1 MSDRPKDQETTATGE
16 PAEPAEE
23 DWAAEIKRLRAA
35 RGETLAAR
43 LAEDGDKEP
52 PVEP

>member
-1 MSDRPKDQETTATGE
+1 MSDRPKDEETTAGD
-16 PAEPAEE
+16 EPAEE

>member
-1 MSDRPKDQETTATGE
+1 VSDRPKDEAAAPASETE
-16 PAEPAEE
+16 PTEE

-35 RGETLAAR
+35 RGAKLAAR

-52 PVEP
+52 PLEP

>member
-1 MSDRPKDQETTATGE
+1 VSDRPNDRTDAGT
-16 PAEPAEE
+16 AEPSEE

-43 LAEDGDKEP
+43 LAEAGDKEP

>member
-1 MSDRPKDQETTATGE
+1 MSDRPNDGSERE
-16 PAEPAEE
+16 AESTEEE

-35 RGETLAAR
+35 RGEQLARR
-43 LAEDGDKEP
+43 LAEEGDKEP

>member
-1 MSDRPKDQETTATGE
+1 VSDRPKDEAT
-16 PAEPAEE
+16 PPATDAAEPAEE

-35 RGETLAAR
+35 RGAKLAAR

>member
-1 MSDRPKDQETTATGE
+1 VSDRAKDEEEAPSAD
-16 PAEPAEE
+16 PAED

-43 LAEDGDKEP
+43 LAEEGDKEP

>member
-1 MSDRPKDQETTATGE
+1 VSDRPNDETTE
-16 PAEPAEE
+16 PDED

-35 RGETLAAR
+35 RGER
-43 LAEDGDKEP
+43 LAERLAEEGDKEP

>member
-1 MSDRPKDQETTATGE
+1 MSDRPKDEKTATE
-16 PAEPAEE
+16 PEEE

-43 LAEDGDKEP
+43 LAEEGDKEP

>member
-1 MSDRPKDQETTATGE
+1 MSERPNEPTGAAR
-16 PAEPAEE
+16 AEPSEE

-35 RGETLAAR
+35 RGEKLAAR